1 MLLLSKSFT
10 AGPGYARNVKFVS
23 ISRGSV
29 VTLDVVCL
37 FVDLYLD
44 ICTNYLLSVESRLHM
59 YTSLHPNSCLSK
71 I

>member
-29 VTLDVVCL
+29 VTLDVAI
-37 FVDLYLD
+37 FVLGYLY
-44 ICTNYLLSVESRLHM
+44 
-59 YTSLHPNSCLSK
+59 
-71 I
+71 

>member
-1 MLLLSKSFT
+1 MPEMLSLFLFHVALWLLLMLL
-10 AGPGYARNVKFVS
+10 Y
-23 ISRGSV
+23 
-29 VTLDVVCL
+29 
-37 FVDLYLD
+37 LYLD